1 MKIQKNDKRHLGGFE
16 FTNVFILTYIA
27 EIFHLISILSCDDAS
42 RSSELPWVKSQGI
55 KKRKI
60 EIDRVPIHLLLFRS
74 NPKMMQ

>member
-1 MKIQKNDKRHLGGFE
+1 MKIQKPTNVIWIFFE
-16 FTNVFILTYIA
+16 FTKVFILTYIA

-42 RSSELPWVKSQGI
+42 RSSELPRVKSQGI

>member
-1 MKIQKNDKRHLGGFE
+1 MKIQKNDKRHLDVFE
-16 FTNVFILTYIA
+16 FTKVFILTYIA

-42 RSSELPWVKSQGI
+42 RSSELPRVKSQGI